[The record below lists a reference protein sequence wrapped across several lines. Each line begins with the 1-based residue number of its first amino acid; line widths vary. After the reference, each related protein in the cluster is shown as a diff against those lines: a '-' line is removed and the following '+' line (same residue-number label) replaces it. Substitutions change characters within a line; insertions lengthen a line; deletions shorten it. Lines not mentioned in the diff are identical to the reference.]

1 MSIPDY
7 LADVLR
13 RVGEHP
19 LVKRLSISRM
29 ESSSKRGSAR
39 AVAPLIDDSELH
51 IFEYVDSDLNK
62 ISYAYHLQDQTG
74 ELVFRYDNEPHYP
87 ELATFPHHKH
97 ISEGVPEASEEVDID
112 EVLAE
117 VATHLIGARRKS
129 G

>member
-19 LVKRLSISRM
+19 LVKRLSIRKM
-29 ESSSKRGSAR
+29 GSSSKRGFAR
-39 AVAPLIDDSELH
+39 AVALLIDDSELH
-51 IFEYVDSDLNK
+51 VFEYVDSDLNK
-62 ISYAYHLQDQTG
+62 ISYAYHLQDQAG
-74 ELVFRYDNEPHYP
+74 KLVFRYDNEPHYP

-97 ISEGVPEASEEVDID
+97 VSGGVPEASEEVNID
-112 EVLAE
+112 EALVEA
-117 VATHLIGARRKS
+117 ATHIIDARRKT